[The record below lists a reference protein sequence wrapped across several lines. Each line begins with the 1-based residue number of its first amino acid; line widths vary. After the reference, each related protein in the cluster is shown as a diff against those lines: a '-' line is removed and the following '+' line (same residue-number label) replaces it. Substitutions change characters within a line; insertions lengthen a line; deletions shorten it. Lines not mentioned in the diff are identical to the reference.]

1 MAFMKLH
8 YMTEGKGIVTL
19 ALKDRQCKEKKKR
32 TVLAPPRPPLSAK
45 VMEQDNFV
53 TISRVFV
60 LFVLFCKHGNIGVF
74 LALVIASLDTKLQCS
89 GFISS

>member
-19 ALKDRQCKEKKKR
+19 ALKDRQCKEKKER
-32 TVLAPPRPPLSAK
+32 TMLAPPPSAK
-45 VMEQDNFV
+45 VTEQDNFV